1 MQARQTDKAMK
12 TIEERK
18 QEISEFIEEYVA
30 KHKSKEN
37 LVNESD
43 KLIEFYLK
51 NAIELLGLDYV
62 ITKLNGKIFEKYK
75 STDRQLIANMTALAN
90 LIYVN
95 TNLKNS

>member
-1 MQARQTDKAMK
+1 MK
-12 TIEERK
+12 NLEERK
-18 QEISEFIEEYVA
+18 QKICEFIEEYVA

-62 ITKLNGKIFEKYK
+62 ITKLNGKVFDKYK
-75 STDRQLIANMTALAN
+75 NSDRQLIANMTALGN
-90 LIYVN
+90 LIYAN
-95 TNLKNS
+95 TKLEDLL